1 MHRRSILSCALAGTA
16 LPWRASA
23 QGDARVTRI
32 GWLTAQRAP
41 SLTPY
46 VGAFRSALAGFGHVE
61 GRNLAIE
68 FRYGDD
74 EIERVVPLAEELVRL
89 PVDLI
94 VAQGAAAFEIAKLN
108 LKLPVVYAY
117 SGDPVEA
124 GLARS
129 LAQPIGNMT
138 GLTFM
143 AAEFQGK
150 RLELLREIV
159 PRLRRVALV
168 ANPEHPGESNERALA
183 LDAGRRLGLALQYF
197 ATSTRSDLDAAFAT
211 MAAEPPQAVSI
222 FCDGFAV
229 QNRQRIID
237 FATAHRAPVI
247 SGWPVFADSGALCTY
262 GPQLSDSYRRLA
274 YYVDRVIKGARP
286 ADLPIEQPAT
296 FEMVVNLRAAD
307 ALGVTVPPTVLLRA
321 DRVIR

>member
-1 MHRRSILSCALAGTA
+1 VHRRSILACALAGTA

-124 GLARS
+124 GLVDSLPRPGRNLSGISMLSLELVGKRMQLLADAVPGMRRLALVSNPGHAGERRELAASQAAAVTLGLEVSYLPLRGDAALDETLQGALRAGCEGIVVFPDQGMMRRS
-129 LAQPIGNMT
+129 ERFAAFAQQHRMPATSGW
-138 GLTFM
+138 
-143 AAEFQGK
+143 AEFA
-150 RLELLREIV
+150 
-159 PRLRRVALV
+159 RRGNLMSYGPNIQQVF
-168 ANPEHPGESNERALA
+168 
-183 LDAGRRLGLALQYF
+183 RRLG
-197 ATSTRSDLDAAFAT
+197 S
-211 MAAEPPQAVSI
+211 
-222 FCDGFAV
+222 
-229 QNRQRIID
+229 
-237 FATAHRAPVI
+237 
-247 SGWPVFADSGALCTY
+247 
-262 GPQLSDSYRRLA
+262 
-274 YYVDRVIKGARP
+274 YVDRVLKGTRP
-286 ADLPIEQPAT
+286 GDLPVELPVTIEHI
-296 FEMVVNLRAAD
+296 VNLRSARAMRLPLSRSLLLGAD
-307 ALGVTVPPTVLLRA
+307 E
-321 DRVIR
+321 VIE